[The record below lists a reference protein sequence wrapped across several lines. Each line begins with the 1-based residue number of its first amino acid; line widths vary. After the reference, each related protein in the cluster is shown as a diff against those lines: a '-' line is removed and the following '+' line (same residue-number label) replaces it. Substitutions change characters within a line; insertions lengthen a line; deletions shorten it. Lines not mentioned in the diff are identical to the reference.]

1 MKEFMGEDF
10 LLSNDIAKKLYND
23 YAKDMPIFDYHCHL
37 IPEQIAKDIKYNN
50 ITEIWLYGDHY
61 KWRAMRSYGIDEKYI
76 TGDAS
81 DFEKFKAFATVMP
94 YLIGNPIYHWSHLEL
109 KRYFGV
115 NETLSKKMLKKY
127 GINVMK

>member
-1 MKEFMGEDF
+1 MGEDF
-10 LLSNDIAKKLYND
+10 LLSNDTAKKLYND
-23 YAKDMPIFDYHCHL
+23 YAKDMPIFDCHCHL

-61 KWRAMRSYGIDEKYI
+61 KLRAMRSYGIDEKYI

-81 DFEKFKAFATVMP
+81 DFEKFKAFVTVMT

-109 KRYFGV
+109 KRYFGI
-115 NETLSKKMLKKY
+115 NEILSEKC
-127 GINVMK
+127 